1 MSQIQPKADCY
12 AIVKLSSCIMAYDC
26 NMCFQVIPRN
36 VIIPKWRWDQYKPL
50 FVHTKALYNTS
61 VYGHRGMTPESI
73 EVIARSWY
81 FRPMFPNLEHLC
93 IWSSSLLPAFGS
105 PNLKSTRIMPAAAHD
120 TNISLLGAFS
130 ETAINCPSLTEIMII
145 PGEVNDSTFVNHEDT
160 QITCINAYTMCRTLV
175 RVSLPLYYLCPC
187 LLHILSTLPHLEI
200 IDMVTKTSVSPTPED
215 G

>member
-1 MSQIQPKADCY
+1 MTGVLLLRSLSQTRRRHRSPSLGFIRVCS
-12 AIVKLSSCIMAYDC
+12 LSSTSTTT
-26 NMCFQVIPRN
+26 PTL
-36 VIIPKWRWDQYKPL
+36 PL
-50 FVHTKALYNTS
+50 AS
-61 VYGHRGMTPESI
+61 RMTPESI

-145 PGEVNDSTFVNHEDT
+145 PGEVNDSTFINHEDT